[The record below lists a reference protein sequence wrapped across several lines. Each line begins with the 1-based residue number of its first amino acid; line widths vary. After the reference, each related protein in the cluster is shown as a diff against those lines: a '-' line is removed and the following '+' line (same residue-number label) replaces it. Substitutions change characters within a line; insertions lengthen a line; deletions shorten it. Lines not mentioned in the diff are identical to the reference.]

1 MIHNLLLAKSNDLN
15 VFIYISVSKKVEN
28 KYVPSQGTIS
38 KDGATAPLHDGCT
51 LYFWW
56 VKINLLS
63 FLSYRENIFCLRRIS
78 TNNMILLIYL
88 VESSGVEQVK
98 LWNLSF
104 TWKKLLLLHWIES
117 YCTISFRQKSFL
129 YFFEMDIILN

>member
-15 VFIYISVSKKVEN
+15 VFIYISVFKKFEN
-28 KYVPSQGTIS
+28 NDESIKVTIS

-56 VKINLLS
+56 VKINILWFLS
-63 FLSYRENIFCLRRIS
+63 FRENIFCLRRIS

-104 TWKKLLLLHWIES
+104 TWKKLLPLHRKES
-117 YCTISFRQKSFL
+117 YYTIFLDRNFFIDFDNFSFG
-129 YFFEMDIILN
+129 